1 MTELVR
7 FGIVPLT
14 MKLSTRSTYGLLA
27 MYELALRYPQ
37 GPISVSTISDKEK
50 ISVSYLEQLLN
61 RLKKRHLVEAE
72 RGPKGGYRLSRSPE
86 TITLGDVV
94 RVLENGMEAVY
105 DGKPKFGK
113 NGPNPIVTLVWEKM
127 AGRIKEVLDKTT
139 LKDLCDEVK
148 RLGLDELLEHRYTF
162 HI

>member
-1 MTELVR
+1 
-7 FGIVPLT
+7 

-37 GPISVSTISDKEK
+37 GPTSVSSISEKEK

-86 TITLGDVV
+86 SITLGDVV
-94 RVLENGMEAVY
+94 RVLENGMDAVY
-105 DGKPKFGK
+105 AGKPDSGK
-113 NGPNPIVTLVWEKM
+113 NGPNPIVTLIWGKM
-127 AGRIKEVLDKTT
+127 AGKIKEVLDATT
-139 LKDLCDEVK
+139 LKDLCEEIK

>member
-1 MTELVR
+1 
-7 FGIVPLT
+7 
-14 MKLSTRSTYGLLA
+14 

-37 GPISVSTISDKEK
+37 GPVSVSSISEKEK

-61 RLKKRHLVEAE
+61 RLKKRRLVEAE
-72 RGPKGGYRLSRSPE
+72 RGPKGGYRLSRAPE

-105 DGKPKFGK
+105 NETPNSGK

-127 AGRIKEVLDKTT
+127 ARSIKGVLDSMT
-139 LKDLCDEVK
+139 LKDLCEEVK
-148 RLGLDELLEHRYTF
+148 RLGLDEILEHRYTF

>member
-1 MTELVR
+1 
-7 FGIVPLT
+7 

-37 GPISVSTISDKEK
+37 GPISVSSISEKEK

-72 RGPKGGYRLSRSPE
+72 RGPKGGYRLSRAPE
-86 TITLGDVV
+86 SITLGDVV

-105 DGKPKFGK
+105 AGKPHAGK
-113 NGPNPIVTLVWEKM
+113 NSPHPIVTLVWEKM
-127 AGRIKEVLDKTT
+127 ASRLKEVLDTTT

-148 RLGLDELLEHRYTF
+148 RLGLDEILEHRYTF

>member
-1 MTELVR
+1 
-7 FGIVPLT
+7 
-14 MKLSTRSTYGLLA
+14 

-37 GPISVSTISDKEK
+37 GPISVSSISEKEK

-61 RLKKRHLVEAE
+61 RLKKRRLVEAE
-72 RGPKGGYRLSRSPE
+72 RGPKGGYRLSRAPE

-105 DGKPKFGK
+105 DEKPTSGK

-127 AGRIKEVLDKTT
+127 ARSIKGVLDSMT
-139 LKDLCDEVK
+139 LKDLCEEVK
-148 RLGLDELLEHRYTF
+148 RLGLDEILEHRYTF

>member
-1 MTELVR
+1 
-7 FGIVPLT
+7 

-37 GPISVSTISDKEK
+37 GPISVSSISEKEK

-72 RGPKGGYRLSRSPE
+72 RGPKGGYRLSRAPAS
-86 TITLGDVV
+86 ITLGDVM

-105 DGKPKFGK
+105 DGKPHSGK
-113 NGPNPIVTLVWEKM
+113 NGPHPIVTLIWEKM
-127 AGRIKEVLDKTT
+127 AGRLKEVLDTTT
-139 LKDLCDEVK
+139 LKDLCEEVK
-148 RLGLDELLEHRYTF
+148 RLGLDEILEHRYTF

>member
-1 MTELVR
+1 
-7 FGIVPLT
+7 

-37 GPISVSTISDKEK
+37 GPISVSSISEKEK

-72 RGPKGGYRLSRSPE
+72 RGPKGGYRLSRAPE
-86 TITLGDVV
+86 AITLGDVV
-94 RVLENGMEAVY
+94 RILENGMEAVY
-105 DGKPKFGK
+105 NGKPHAGK
-113 NGPNPIVTLVWEKM
+113 NGPHPIVTLIWEKM
-127 AGRIKEVLDKTT
+127 AGRLKEVLDTTT

-148 RLGLDELLEHRYTF
+148 RLGLDEALEHRYTF

>member
-1 MTELVR
+1 
-7 FGIVPLT
+7 
-14 MKLSTRSTYGLLA
+14 

-37 GPISVSTISDKEK
+37 GPTSVSSISEKEK

-72 RGPKGGYRLSRSPE
+72 RGPKGGYRLSRPPE
-86 TITLGDVV
+86 SITLGDVV
-94 RVLENGMEAVY
+94 RVLENGMDAVY
-105 DGKPKFGK
+105 AGKPDPGK
-113 NGPNPIVTLVWEKM
+113 NGPNPIVTLIWGKM
-127 AGRIKEVLDKTT
+127 AGKIKEVLDATT
-139 LKDLCDEVK
+139 LKDLCEEIK